1 MSEVWAEASPA
12 LPGSSSVLSPAS
24 LVFSTAHSRHE
35 GIKKK
40 KKLPLA
46 KRKRVRKEQKKKG
59 KEKFLRRTK

>member
-35 GIKKK
+35 GCA
-40 KKLPLA
+40 L
-46 KRKRVRKEQKKKG
+46 Q
-59 KEKFLRRTK
+59 LRALFAPGAITGLFRAVS